1 MLNSKSCLSVMQHTA
16 ELLPLLLR
24 LLQQWRTAAP
34 EPGLATFLMVLA
46 VELMR
51 ALEPANFTPAQVSGQ
66 EAVKACHYKHIFCS
80 CFWSGNSQGMPLY
93 ISSAHVSVRKQ
104 SRHATINISSAH
116 VSGQEAVKACHYI
129 YLLLMCLSGSSQGMP
144 L

>member
-34 EPGLATFLMVLA
+34 EPGLATFLMVSA

-51 ALEPANFTPAQVSGQ
+51 ALEPANFTP
-66 EAVKACHYKHIFCS
+66 
-80 CFWSGNSQGMPLY
+80 
-93 ISSAHVSVRKQ
+93 
-104 SRHATINISSAH
+104 AH

-129 YLLLMCLSGSSQGMP
+129 YLLLMCLSGSTQGMP